1 MVDFDADVDGGRVVL
16 FAITRGG
23 CVLSEGPEFAATDEA
38 TGHFSSATVV
48 IDGKTIRLAAIEA
61 VATPDEKVLI
71 GTVGAG
77 R

>member
-1 MVDFDADVDGGRVVL
+1 
-16 FAITRGG
+16 
-23 CVLSEGPEFAATDEA
+23 VLSEGPEFAATDETA

-48 IDGKTIRLAAIEA
+48 IDGKTIHLAAIEA